1 MQKTDTQDRRP
12 TFTVMDFSPQVLAKL
27 SLGCMLINAGGE
39 IFWANERQK
48 DFTGLAPEQLLGKS
62 LRTDV
67 VLRASGLLDIW
78 RMVMATGAHWSNICT
93 RLAFTPHA
101 PQVCHVEMIPISF
114 DKQLQGVAILMGNK
128 YNTRFQQPVRQE
140 NDREIKLMLE
150 DHPSVLFLIDSDYRI
165 QWVSKGFHK
174 RYSEMGD
181 FSVHH
186 CYQLLYDLNSPC
198 PSCPAEEWFNQ
209 KTPIT
214 EERPYCVK
222 AQAIKDANGHIVQ
235 CLVFGKDS
243 VKVNKMLEHDF
254 NHSIL
259 LSSFYENILHAIP
272 HPLYVIDRND
282 SLLMVNQKGLKL
294 LDRTKEIVIGQ
305 SLFAFQPFKMYS
317 QLKNAVKDC
326 WETGKEQVVEHTGP
340 FGNDDHDALFRH
352 RCIPLDNI
360 SGLSTVLVIGEQSD
374 IAPEKMIQRQK
385 QKALSDFAGPAI
397 HHFNNILHPL
407 CTQLD
412 YMRSDL
418 FSVNDIH
425 DFSSKVAAV
434 QNLVQEIQSFTKRIG
449 GLKIPKE
456 GDLKE
461 HDLVA
466 ILDNALLIIN
476 MHHLSKTVKINTNLP
491 KEKALLRCSEPH
503 LESALRELLIN
514 ALEAATPDG
523 VIDIEMIIDHK
534 LKQYRIIVFNTGAEI
549 PKSLQHL
556 IFEPFKSTKDQRD
569 AGLGLTIVQ
578 TAIVYH
584 NGTINVESVKNE
596 GTRFLVTLPFT
607 QD

>member
-12 TFTVMDFSPQVLAKL
+12 AFTVIDFSPQVLAKL
-27 SLGCMLINAGGE
+27 SLGCILINADGE

-48 DFTGLAPEQLLGKS
+48 DFTGLAPEKLLGKS

-101 PQVCHVEMIPISF
+101 PQVCHVEMIPIPF
-114 DKQLQGVAILMGNK
+114 DKQLQGVAILMGNM
-128 YNTRFQQPVRQE
+128 YNSRFQQPVQQE
-140 NDREIKLMLE
+140 FDKEIKLMLE
-150 DHPSVLFLIDSDYRI
+150 DHPSVLFLIDSDYHI
-165 QWVSKGFHK
+165 QLVSKGF
-174 RYSEMGD
+174 REYYSESGD
-181 FSVHH
+181 LSIRH
-186 CYQLLYDLNSPC
+186 CYQILYDLNSPC

-209 KTPIT
+209 GTTIK
-214 EERPYCVK
+214 EERSYCVK
-222 AQAIKDANGHIVQ
+222 AQAIKNVNGRIFQ
-235 CLVFGKDS
+235 CLVFGRDS
-243 VKVNKMLEHDF
+243 IKVNKMLEHDF

-272 HPLYVIDRND
+272 HPLYVIDLND
-282 SLLMVNQKGLKL
+282 SLLMVNQQGLKL

-305 SLFAFQPFKMYS
+305 SLFSFQPFIMYS
-317 QLKNAVKDC
+317 QLKKAIKEC
-326 WETGKEQVVEHTGP
+326 WETGQEQIIEHTGP
-340 FGNDDHDALFRH
+340 IGKDDHDALFRY
-352 RCIPLDNI
+352 RCIPLENI

-374 IAPEKMIQRQK
+374 IAPEKVIQRQK

-407 CTQLD
+407 YTQLD

-418 FSVNDIH
+418 FSGNDIH
-425 DFSSKVAAV
+425 DLSSKVAAV

-449 GLKIPKE
+449 DLKIPKE
-456 GDLKE
+456 GDLRD

-466 ILDNALLIIN
+466 ILENALLIANI
-476 MHHLSKTVKINTNLP
+476 HHLSKTVTINSNLP
-491 KEKALLRCSEPH
+491 EEKAILRCSESH
-503 LESALRELLIN
+503 LESAMRELLIN

-523 VIDIEMIIDHK
+523 AIDVEMIIDHE
-534 LKQYRIIVFNTGAEI
+534 LQEFRIIVFNTGAEI
-549 PKSLQHL
+549 PKPLQHL
-556 IFEPFKSTKDQRD
+556 IFEPFKTTKDKRD

-578 TAIVYH
+578 TAVVYH
-584 NGTINVESVKNE
+584 NGTINVESIKNE

-607 QD
+607 KD